1 MGGRHRTSDRVT
13 RDGQRARPASDARVD
28 KLGEELRAARA
39 RIVELEEEQA
49 DLLQGLAASVRSER
63 RLQALW
69 RAPVDLLLVLDLE
82 GNVLTANDPAAER
95 FGVRPD
101 ELLGS
106 CVWDRMSPSVVDG
119 RRALADQVIRTGRS
133 ARMEDEHDGIWF
145 DSAIFP
151 IRDANGSVIELGVIA
166 SDISERKRAELAL
179 RESEERY
186 RAVAENAL
194 AGIGISD
201 ETETLIFANVSFAA
215 MLGYQVEELT
225 GMNLA
230 ELVDQSELAR
240 FQQFTE
246 LRRNNVRNRYVT
258 RLRRKDGSWAHL
270 QVSAAPMRAE
280 DGGFLGTLAVV
291 LDITDRLQHDAALR
305 ESEERYRAVAENALA
320 GIGISDENETLVYVN
335 HSFAEMLGYQQDEL
349 VGKSLAD
356 LVDEE
361 ELTRFAR
368 FTALRKEGVRN
379 RYETRLARKDGSI
392 AHLEVSA
399 APMWDS
405 NGTFIGT
412 LAVLLDMTARI
423 RAEEERRELEA
434 QVQHAEKLKSLGV
447 MAGGIAHDFN
457 NLLASILGNSEIAL
471 SDLPPDSELRA
482 PIDDILQ
489 AAQRAADLTKQM
501 LAYSGK
507 SRIATEEVDLSK
519 LVGGLRALLQS
530 IVAKKVVLEL
540 DLDDEL
546 PGIDVDPTQ
555 LRQVVMNLV
564 ANASEAITA
573 RSGKVVVSTSVERGD
588 RGLRTRR
595 DNAAG
600 RSDALCVA
608 LTVSD
613 TGTGM
618 DADTRTRMF
627 EPFFTTKFPGRGL
640 GLASVHG
647 IVRAHGGAIDVE
659 TTPGQGTVVRVCLP
673 ALAHAARTSPAPA
686 PKADDWRGSGTV
698 LIVDD
703 EAVVRR
709 AADRMVRRLGFAS
722 LTARDGAEAL
732 EIYEAYRDEV
742 VLVLLDLA
750 MPVMDGEE
758 AFRKLRCIRED
769 LPVLLS
775 SGYGEDHAASRFA
788 GQGLSGFIQ
797 KPYRLAALRAK
808 IRDALG
814 E

>member
-69 RAPVDLLLVLDLE
+69 RAPVDLLFVLDLE

-166 SDISERKRAELAL
+166 SDISERKRAEL
-179 RESEERY
+179 
-186 RAVAENAL
+186 
-194 AGIGISD
+194 
-201 ETETLIFANVSFAA
+201 
-215 MLGYQVEELT
+215 
-225 GMNLA
+225 
-230 ELVDQSELAR
+230 
-240 FQQFTE
+240 
-246 LRRNNVRNRYVT
+246 
-258 RLRRKDGSWAHL
+258 
-270 QVSAAPMRAE
+270 
-280 DGGFLGTLAVV
+280 
-291 LDITDRLQHDAALR
+291 ALR